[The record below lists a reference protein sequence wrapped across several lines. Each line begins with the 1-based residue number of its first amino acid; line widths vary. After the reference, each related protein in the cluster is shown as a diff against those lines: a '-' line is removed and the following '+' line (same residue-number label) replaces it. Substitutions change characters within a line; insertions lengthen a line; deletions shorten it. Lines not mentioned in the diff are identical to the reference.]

1 MSPKRDG
8 NWLFC
13 AAFLLP
19 CYIFV
24 MWLDRKSQR
33 RVVAAVRDILRAEL
47 SARDAM
53 MTERIVRYTRSPED
67 EESDAS
73 SETGWLR

>member
-13 AAFLLP
+13 AAVLLP

-24 MWLDRKSQR
+24 IWLDRKSR
-33 RVVAAVRDILRAEL
+33 HRVVTIVRDMLRAEL
-47 SARDAM
+47 SARDAAL
-53 MTERIVRYTRSPED
+53 TEKILRYTRLPEG
-67 EESDAS
+67 EEGDAPA
-73 SETGWLR
+73 